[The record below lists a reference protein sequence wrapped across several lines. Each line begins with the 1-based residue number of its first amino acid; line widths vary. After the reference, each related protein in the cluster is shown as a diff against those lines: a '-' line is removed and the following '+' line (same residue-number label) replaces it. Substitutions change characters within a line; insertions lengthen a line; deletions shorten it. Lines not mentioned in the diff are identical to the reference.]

1 MSWSQIIQCI
11 TQFCLATVPD
21 NVAYFVICI
30 FIVLVTYA
38 IYRNKTREKGT
49 KVDKKTQFRL
59 NHRRENDDVRPPKR
73 KENLSNTGQTLYK
86 SPSELQHDNLENSVA
101 IKLDVSPVLL
111 GEPEKDVVNVDR
123 VLDDFRSASAQSV
136 TNRSLNRQTT
146 LTNRHEHTVTAQNK
160 KKSHRKITKATDK
173 TKETQTIKPAAS
185 LLNTSR
191 DGTELN
197 DGGLQF
203 VESTELSRDVGT
215 RARPKRHASRAQEV
229 VRAVSKGCHNTAY
242 ENISKLIERAHVAAE
257 RDDAVKA
264 KQLVLQALVGIKE
277 EQDRLSK
284 GLGPVVSKQQLD
296 WRIRAFCPVFLYS
309 HAHVSKAL
317 WENIVYNVPPPL
329 VVMRYEDIKR
339 FLYELDRI
347 ARLAERR
354 KRWQVCI
361 MIDADINRVHVY
373 LRHFLMLG
381 PENIREHPGRRE
393 ALWRTARCF
402 LQIGD
407 HMQVKKV
414 CSIILQ
420 ECCDY
425 NDVEAL
431 EIWSRALVISKDF
444 GIAQQKCDSADIARL
459 NKLKGEI
466 EPQIPATVQ
475 NENLDSEAE
484 WLCDTNVTAN
494 GLAESSEDSHRPA
507 TPRAGQHETKKKRRR
522 PKAKNPALASQADVD
537 AARKTNIEA
546 ELTRSPRQRSS
557 SECRPSQ
564 RNLSNGDIYSLSPR
578 NTKIPVRDHSVDR
591 LIYSRTPNGHL
602 ENGINPAVRRLQ
614 LNGYGVRQRIE
625 GKRSTICDHSYKVA
639 SVFDSDSEYSS
650 DSASSNSSTYTTNN
664 IEDALEEI
672 EVPEEEVQTSF
683 YEQSCRHYEDDT
695 QDESEYVDTDDKMLK
710 HGIKLN
716 MSYMHQFA
724 DRKPDV
730 INRDNFYEMA
740 LTQDQMRKRMLQ
752 NPKKNLNCTIQVHG
766 SHEAFCTPIDSTH
779 GISVIEISGRSKI
792 GQVFNEDEV
801 LVELLDEKEKQD
813 KRYGKVLGVLNR
825 QRHKGKDHPVF
836 ICTLDNMES
845 HLVKPMCKTIP
856 KIHIINRNIISRFGH
871 KRKKFKVEVYDY
883 DEQAEKLCNPKIYDV
898 NTSGQKTYMFLVAMI
913 SWNPK
918 YVYPL
923 GAIVKIMNWGSS
935 IPKGLTVL
943 NLQHEVPSLYKKE
956 TVKRME
962 CISIDMDQRGGDEL
976 DSHMLQGRTDLTDL
990 NTFTIDPAESM
1001 DLDDALSVESI
1012 DEGYRVGVHIADV
1025 SAFVQQGDPI
1035 DVEAFER
1042 SITFYPGIRKPRHM
1056 IPEPLSSNICSL
1068 LANKKRLTWTVF
1080 FLLDNQ
1086 GNPIQMEGNNYD
1098 IVESFIKSKEKLS
1111 YGQAQNF
1118 IMNNGEKSQLAQDIR
1133 TIYKLAKEIRLRR
1146 LGKAM
1151 FALTND
1157 WEENLE
1163 EESQSQTAEAQYL
1176 VEEFMIMANKKVAEV
1191 LCRRFQRCVPI
1202 RRQPPPSEDGLQE
1215 FVQKN
1220 GMYIDVMSTFQD
1232 RDVFGRTRGT
1242 DNVLADN
1249 SVADKSVLV
1258 SQQLWTKMKKDPT
1271 FAVQCLQRDTLF
1283 ALQNVI
1289 YQQWLNIQERSGYHC
1304 AASVTPEDGKHFSL
1318 NLYPYTHFTSPI
1330 RRYND
1335 LVVHRL
1341 LRAYVRK
1348 SPNPYKKN
1356 QIDNICIHINSVT
1369 RRSKQYQRGCKAL
1382 EEAVNLQENPEMM
1395 SCFIDDITDKGFTLR
1410 SPFLRNAKKANTAL
1424 NYSLLDMGF
1433 RPEVKEDTKTTWD
1446 LVKATWK
1453 KRLYDFKGEP
1463 LQYPP
1468 DRGHTLQLKP
1478 HKNAVFIP
1486 LYHWAK
1492 MLKSASGG
1500 MLEDLRRNISAASS
1514 NASIH
1519 STGLDDVNTEC
1530 QDLELLQPSTK
1541 FTMTFSRGQTVHVQ
1555 MTAGPQKGLLV
1566 TKPMLYKMT
1575 NNINFCLLH
1584 ADDPVLHL
1592 FHYVTSCTLD
1602 QYKSVKQYLQRWV
1615 PLILMEAA
1623 KGIVRSEESYVINN
1637 VPIKFTDRKGK
1648 FVLSL
1653 YHSGTRNI
1661 ELSGTE
1667 SDDENEC
1674 QSEGSA
1680 QSYDWLCLKAPI
1692 PGTEK
1697 RAGECRSVI
1706 DTLPNQWVGHAEIT
1720 SVRKKKDTKLTVHFD
1735 LHEKTNSIPLQMKDD
1750 PKTTKYSVEIL
1761 RKSEVDRRTE
1771 SFIKQLPS
1779 EKSLAT
1785 CIALNRTIPNLDRD
1799 HAHIVGLIERDLYFA
1814 ASDNPQDR
1822 TLPRNNPK
1830 QQEAIDK
1837 ALSSKFTL
1845 IQGPPGTGKT
1855 YTGIKLMYLFDKI
1868 NNILHKEGKPKKRV
1882 LFCGPSNKSVDLVAK
1897 WMLKKMR
1904 DYKPN
1909 FVRVY
1914 GRSIEAIDFPIPGRT
1929 FLSKK
1934 STRTLHADPD
1944 LKSVALHN
1952 LIREKENK
1960 YAEEIKAL
1968 DKYFAS
1974 TNYAPDSEKVPKYV
1988 HLIREAS
1995 IAEIRS
2001 HDVILCTTAVG
2012 SNPKVLEAAHFHQ
2025 VIVDEA
2031 GMCPEPQCLV
2041 PVIATKA
2048 EQVVLIGDHKQLRPI
2063 IMCREAGELGLET
2076 SLFERYATTDSAKNV
2091 QFTMLDEQ
2099 YRMHPQ
2105 ICEFPSHT
2113 FYDKKLQTRHGLWRD
2128 NPLRIWPAD
2137 QYVSYPHVLIHVE
2150 GEEKTLTVSTED
2162 GNEHSKSNELEMEEL
2177 RLYRYL
2183 GDQSGYE
2190 QVCILSQ
2197 YNAQCSEIR
2206 RRLIE
2211 EKFQEHALNVNTVVS
2226 SQGGEWDYVIFST
2239 VRSLPDYM
2247 IEKNPTFGWCKRN
2260 LGFITDRN
2268 QVNVALTRARKG
2280 LIIVGNKNLLAC
2292 DDVWKTLV
2300 EHYERRGCIKSPGEF
2315 PPKGA
2320 KKTRQEIMRERQ
2332 AIVKRMYGDELY
2344 ISGKG
2349 KTTDYEGSFDVP
2361 DDERTNRANGSSWQ
2375 QGGRRGRGGRGEKR
2389 L

>member
-1 MSWSQIIQCI
+1 M
-11 TQFCLATVPD
+11 A
-21 NVAYFVICI
+21 
-30 FIVLVTYA
+30 
-38 IYRNKTREKGT
+38 G
-49 KVDKKTQFRL
+49 
-59 NHRRENDDVRPPKR
+59 
-73 KENLSNTGQTLYK
+73 
-86 SPSELQHDNLENSVA
+86 
-101 IKLDVSPVLL
+101 
-111 GEPEKDVVNVDR
+111 
-123 VLDDFRSASAQSV
+123 
-136 TNRSLNRQTT
+136 
-146 LTNRHEHTVTAQNK
+146 
-160 KKSHRKITKATDK
+160 
-173 TKETQTIKPAAS
+173 
-185 LLNTSR
+185 
-191 DGTELN
+191 
-197 DGGLQF
+197 
-203 VESTELSRDVGT
+203 
-215 RARPKRHASRAQEV
+215 
-229 VRAVSKGCHNTAY
+229 
-242 ENISKLIERAHVAAE
+242 ENISQLIQRAHEAAG
-257 RDDAVKA
+257 RDDVKGA

-277 EQDRLSK
+277 EQDRLWT
-284 GLGPVVSKQQLD
+284 GLGPVVSEQRLAD
-296 WRIRAFCPVFLYS
+296 WFGECSFIFNQIGEYVQSARYFYTATVYDPTWNTAS
-309 HAHVSKAL
+309 HAHVSSTL
-317 WENIVYNVPPPL
+317 WENIVYNVSPAE
-329 VVMRYEDIKR
+329 VHMRYESIKR

-347 ARLAERR
+347 AKLAERR
-354 KRWQVCI
+354 KRWQVSV
-361 MIDADINRVHVY
+361 MIDGDINRIHVD
-373 LRHFLMLG
+373 LRRFLMLG
-381 PENIREHPGRRE
+381 PENIREHPGRKE

-402 LQIGD
+402 LQLGN

-420 ECCDY
+420 EFCEY

-444 GIAQQKCDSADIARL
+444 DLALQKCELALRYAKDTEDITRL

-466 EPQIPATVQ
+466 EPQIPAKVQ
-475 NENLDSEAE
+475 GENQNPDGD
-484 WLCDTNVTAN
+484 WLRGTNVLAN
-494 GLAESSEDSHRPA
+494 GLAEKSDDSHRPA
-507 TPRAGQHETKKKRRR
+507 TPRSGHGRNKKRRR
-522 PKAKNPALASQADVD
+522 PKARSPALASQADVD
-537 AARKTNIEA
+537 EARKAQIEA
-546 ELTRSPRQRSS
+546 ELVKSRRQRSS

-564 RNLSNGDIYSLSPR
+564 NLSNGDLHGPSSR
-578 NTKIPVRDHSVDR
+578 NTRSPVRNRSVDR
-591 LIYSRTPNGHL
+591 LIYTRTTQNGHL
-602 ENGINPAVRRLQ
+602 GNDNGINPAVRRLQ
-614 LNGYGVRQRIE
+614 LDGHGARQRHESQNSAI
-625 GKRSTICDHSYKVA
+625 SDISYEVA

-650 DSASSNSSTYTTNN
+650 DFNDSASSNSSSYKTTN
-664 IEDALEEI
+664 IEDVLEEI
-672 EVPEEEVQTSF
+672 EVPEEGEQTSF
-683 YEQSCRHYEDDT
+683 YEQSCRHYDDAT
-695 QDESEYVDTDDKMLK
+695 QDESDFAETDDKMLK
-710 HGIKLN
+710 NGVKLN
-716 MSYMHQFA
+716 MSFMHQFI
-724 DRKPDV
+724 DRHPDIV
-730 INRDNFYEMA
+730 NRDNFYERA
-740 LTQDQMRKRMLQ
+740 LSPDQMREKMLQ
-752 NPKKNLNCTIQVHG
+752 NPKKYLRCTIQVQG

-825 QRHKGKDHPVF
+825 QRHKGKDHPVL

-845 HLVKPMCKTIP
+845 HLVQPMCKTIP
-856 KIHIINRNIISRFGH
+856 KIHIINRNIISRYG
-871 KRKKFKVEVYDY
+871 KDSKMKKFKVEVYDY
-883 DEQAEKLCNPKIYDV
+883 DEHAEELCNPKIYDV
-898 NTSGQKTYMFLVAMI
+898 NTSGQKTYVFLVAMI
-913 SWNPK
+913 SWNPRH
-918 YVYPL
+918 VYPL
-923 GAIVKIMNWGSS
+923 GAVVRIMNWGSS
-935 IPKGLTVL
+935 IPKGLAVL
-943 NLQHEVPSLYKKE
+943 NLQHDVPSLYKKE

-962 CISIDMDQRGGDEL
+962 CISMAMGRRGGDEL
-976 DSHMLQGRTDLTDL
+976 DSHMLQGRTDLTNL
-990 NTFTIDPAESM
+990 NTFTIDPPESM
-1001 DLDDALSVESI
+1001 DLDDALSVERI
-1012 DEGYRVGVHIADV
+1012 DERYRVGVHIADV
-1025 SAFVQQGDPI
+1025 SAFVQPGDPI

-1042 SITFYPGIRKPRHM
+1042 STTFYPGIRKPRHM

-1068 LANKKRLTWTVF
+1068 HANKKRLTLTIF

-1086 GNPIQMEGNNYD
+1086 GRPIQMEGNNYN
-1098 IVESFIKSKEKLS
+1098 IVESFIKSKGKLTYS
-1111 YGQAQNF
+1111 QAQNF
-1118 IMNNGEKSQLAQDIR
+1118 IVNKSEQSQLAQDVRTLFTLAEKIR
-1133 TIYKLAKEIRLRR
+1133 HRR

-1163 EESQSQTAEAQYL
+1163 EESQALTLEAHYL
-1176 VEEFMIMANKKVAEV
+1176 VEEFMIMANRKVAEI
-1191 LCRRFQRCVPI
+1191 LCRRFDRCVPI
-1202 RRQPPPSEDGLQE
+1202 RRQPPPSEEGLQE
-1215 FVQKN
+1215 FVKQN
-1220 GMYIDVMSTFQD
+1220 GVYIDVMSTFQD
-1232 RDVFGRTRGT
+1232 RNIIDRTRGT
-1242 DNVLADN
+1242 DNVLADK
-1249 SVADKSVLV
+1249 SGADKSVQV
-1258 SQQLWTKMKKDPT
+1258 SQQLWMKMKKDPK
-1271 FAVQCLQRDTLF
+1271 FAARCLQKDTVF

-1289 YQQWLNIQERSGYHC
+1289 YQKWLNIQERAGYHC
-1304 AASVTPEDGKHFSL
+1304 AASVTPEDGKHYSL
-1318 NLYPYTHFTSPI
+1318 NMYPYTHFTSPI

-1335 LVVHRL
+1335 LVIHRL

-1348 SPNPYKKN
+1348 SPNPYTKD
-1356 QIDNICIHINSVT
+1356 QIDKLCTHINSVT

-1395 SCFIDDITDKGFTLR
+1395 SCFIDGITDQGFTLC
-1410 SPFLRNAKKANTAL
+1410 SPFLKNAKTANRAL
-1424 NYSLLDMGF
+1424 NYNLLDMGF

-1446 LVKATWK
+1446 LVKATWR

-1468 DRGHTLQLKP
+1468 DRGYTLELNPQ
-1478 HKNAVFIP
+1478 KNVVFVP
-1486 LYHWAK
+1486 LHNWAK
-1492 MLKSASGG
+1492 MLKSASEG
-1500 MLEDLRRNISAASS
+1500 MLEDLARNISAASS
-1514 NASIH
+1514 KANIH
-1519 STGLDDVNTEC
+1519 STGLDDVSTEC
-1530 QDLELLQPSTK
+1530 RDLELLQPSTK
-1541 FTMTFSRGQTVHVQ
+1541 FTMTFSRGETVHVQ

-1566 TKPMLYKMT
+1566 MKPMLYKMT
-1575 NNINFCLLH
+1575 NSINFCLLH
-1584 ADDPVLHL
+1584 AEDPVLHL
-1592 FHYVTSCTLD
+1592 FHYVNTCTLN
-1602 QYKSVKQYLQRWV
+1602 QYKSVKQYLQRWI

-1623 KGIVRSEESYVINN
+1623 EGIVRNEESCVINN
-1637 VPIKFTDRKGK
+1637 VPIKFTDRRGK

-1653 YHSGTRNI
+1653 SHSETRNI

-1667 SDDENEC
+1667 SDDEDDC

-1697 RAGECRSVI
+1697 RSGEMRSVI
-1706 DTLPNQWVGHAEIT
+1706 DTLPNYWVGHAEVK
-1720 SVRKKKDTKLTVHFD
+1720 SVKKKKDTEPSGKLTVHFD
-1735 LHEKTNSIPLQMKDD
+1735 LHDKTQSVPLQMKDD

-1779 EKSLAT
+1779 EKSPQKSLAT
-1785 CIALNRTIPNLDRD
+1785 CIALNQQIPQLDRD
-1799 HAHIVGLIERDLYFA
+1799 HAHIVNLIERDLYFA
-1814 ASDNPQDR
+1814 ASDNPQDK
-1822 TLPRNNPK
+1822 TLPRNNK
-1830 QQEAIDK
+1830 RQQEAIDN
-1837 ALSSKFTL
+1837 ALTSKFTL

-1868 NNILHKEGKPKKRV
+1868 NNISHKEGKPKKQV

-1904 DYKPN
+1904 NYKPD

-1952 LIREKENK
+1952 LIREKGK
-1960 YAEEIKAL
+1960 PYAEEIKAL

-1974 TNYAPDSEKVPKYV
+1974 TNYAPDPVKVPKYV

-2012 SNPKVLEAAHFHQ
+2012 SNPKVLEATQVHQ

-2063 IMCREAGELGLET
+2063 IMCREAGELGLAT
-2076 SLFERYATTDSAKNV
+2076 SLFERYATTSNAKNV
-2091 QFTMLDEQ
+2091 QFTMLNEQ

-2105 ICEFPSHT
+2105 ICEFPSDK
-2113 FYDKKLQTRHGLWRD
+2113 FYDKKLKTRPGLWRD

-2137 QYVSYPHVLIHVE
+2137 QYDTYPHVLIHVE
-2150 GEEKTLTVSTED
+2150 GEEKKLTVSTED
-2162 GNEHSKSNELEMEEL
+2162 GNEQSKSNEQEIEEVL

-2211 EKFQEHALNVNTVVS
+2211 EKFQEDAMNVNTVVS

-2239 VRSLPDYM
+2239 VRSLPDYK
-2247 IEKNPTFGWCKRN
+2247 IEKSPTLGWCKHN

-2292 DDVWKTLV
+2292 DAVWKKLV

-2332 AIVKRMYGDELY
+2332 AIVRRMYGDELF

-2349 KTTDYEGSFDVP
+2349 KTTDYEGSFDVS
-2361 DDERTNRANGSSWQ
+2361 DDKRTNRATGSSWQ
-2375 QGGRRGRGGRGEKR
+2375 QGGRRGRGGRGGKR